1 LTFAGARGRG
11 TVVPML
17 WKLRLLWY
25 RADKAVLAFALFCG
39 VVVGALGFAATLVFE
54 HRDAQNARLREFNAR
69 SLECLAR
76 NVYYEARGESSAGQ
90 YAVAEVTM
98 NRRASPHY
106 PKTVCEVVYQKN
118 WDPLRK
124 RYVGAFSW
132 TEFEALDTPS
142 GPAWQRAVRVAEDVY
157 YQRRPAQLPGVLH
170 FHATYIKPDWS
181 KERQRVARIGR
192 HVFYR

>member
-1 LTFAGARGRG
+1 
-11 TVVPML
+11 ML
-17 WKLRLLWY
+17 YKLRLLWY
-25 RADKAVLAFALFCG
+25 RTDKAALAFGGFFSL
-39 VVVGALGFAATLVFE
+39 VVGALVLAFTGVSESREAKEAAVRAF
-54 HRDAQNARLREFNAR
+54 QAR
-69 SLECLAR
+69 SLDCLAR

-98 NRRASPHY
+98 NRRASKHY

-132 TEFEALDTPS
+132 TEFDVLDAPRGEA
-142 GPAWQRAVRVAEDVY
+142 WRRATQIAEDVY
-157 YQRRPAQLPGVLH
+157 YQRRPATMHGALH
-170 FHATYIKPDWS
+170 FHATYIEPDWS
-181 KERQRVARIGR
+181 KERPRVARIGK